1 MNAHPE
7 FAEHAVVD
15 GFAGVRFQGTKE
27 SADRSASATPEN
39 AATAEESAAP
49 VTTSATALDRSGA
62 DASIV
67 DEPVAAAGPP
77 VMVSDTSPVDLVE
90 PVTVAFSSIVRPY
103 AWTAGRTAS
112 NHEFGLETLISTSDF
127 GRWQPPSTGV
137 EHQLIADLCRDP
149 RSVAEVAALLSFPLG
164 VAKVLL
170 SDMAELGLITVHE
183 STLDSAADGGL
194 QLMERVLS
202 GLHRL

>member
-1 MNAHPE
+1 MNAHPN

-27 SADRSASATPEN
+27 SADRSASASPVDAAGVESSATP
-39 AATAEESAAP
+39 
-49 VTTSATALDRSGA
+49 VTSATAVDAPGPERSTVDESGA
-62 DASIV
+62 GTGPTV
-67 DEPVAAAGPP
+67 VVAPEE
-77 VMVSDTSPVDLVE
+77 LVE
-90 PVTVAFSSIVRPY
+90 PVEVGLSSIVRPY

-112 NHEFGLETLISTSDF
+112 NHEFGLETLISTSDL
-127 GRWQPPSTGV
+127 GRWQPPSAGV

-183 STLDSAADGGL
+183 STLDSDVDGGL